1 MTETET
7 KNAEKPVEKKETK
20 KEVTVE
26 KAEPKAEPKQAE
38 KKAAPKAEAKAE
50 EKGKKQK
57 KEAKKVDIVSENV
70 YTIPLSGVHKSKP
83 AYKRSN
89 KAIKFI
95 VAFLTRHTKPKAVKI
110 DSSINHAIWARGD
123 GKPPRRIQVKAA
135 KDSEGTVTASLLK

>member
-26 KAEPKAEPKQAE
+26 KAEPKQAE

-50 EKGKKQK
+50 EKGKKPK